1 MEISNKKSIILFDGI
16 CNLCNSSV
24 QFVIKHD
31 KNQHFLFTSIQ
42 SDASAKLLLQDNN
55 KNSSLNSIVLIE
67 GEKTYRKSTAVLR
80 SARKLSGLWK
90 VFYVFILVPKF
101 LRDKIYD
108 LIATYRYRW
117 FGKRD
122 KCVLYIPP
130 YKNRF
135 I

>member
-16 CNLCNSSV
+16 CNLCNASV

-31 KNQHFLFTSIQ
+31 KKQQFLFASIQ
-42 SDASAKLLLQDNN
+42 SDASVKLLLQHNN
-55 KNSSLNSIVLIE
+55 KINSLNSIVLIE
-67 GEKTYRKSTAVLR
+67 GDKTYKKSTAVLR
-80 SARKLSGLWK
+80 IARKLGGLWK
-90 VFYVFILVPKF
+90 FFYAFILIPEF

-108 LIATYRYRW
+108 LIATYRYKW

-122 KCVLYIPP
+122 KCVLYIPSH
-130 YKNRF
+130 KNRF